1 MLTHWGTPAE
11 WAARIPE
18 LDTILPFKCRAEK
31 TKKSSDPE
39 FLSAVPEQ
47 YRQGIRDQIAAAGR
61 GTTGSGCAIQPAKR
75 PKVAPTKDE
84 LFDDDEDKKHIK
96 VEDDRVVGEGAERAE
111 PAAPSV
117 VGTSFASL
125 SKGDVGPRAVLGTWR
140 TDATE
145 ASVVPPAKPT
155 DVVSMEAKLKAAHG
169 KHLAGEKV
177 RRRPAAALRRPA
189 AAAAPMVAAVQAH
202 RLRRRLKGKQPRPGA
217 WAGTIDADLIKEKLE
232 SCPNVDSF
240 TSWGYHR
247 VRNAMVKAGHSDTN
261 AKAMGSQWYG
271 KLKAMWTERYT

>member
-47 YRQGIRDQIAAAGR
+47 YRQGIRDQIAAAGS
-61 GTTGSGCAIQPAKR
+61 GTTGSACATQPAKR
-75 PKVAPTKDE
+75 PKVEPTKDE

-96 VEDDRVVGEGAERAE
+96 VEDGRVVGEGAERAE

-140 TDATE
+140 TDGTE

-155 DVVSMEAKLKAAHG
+155 DVVSLEAKLKAAHG
-169 KHLAGEKV
+169 LHLAGEKV
-177 RRRPAAALRRPA
+177 RRRPAAAQMRP
-189 AAAAPMVAAVQAH
+189 AAAAPMVAAALHAH
-202 RLRRRLKGKQPRPGA
+202 RLRRRLRGKQRRPGS
-217 WAGTIDADLIKEKLE
+217 WAGTIDTDLVNAKLE
-232 SCPNVDSF
+232 SCKNVDSF

-247 VRNAMVKAGHSDTN
+247 VRTAMVKAGHSDAN

>member
-1 MLTHWGTPAE
+1 MQLNKEHHHRPNHNGSIDRYHHHLDSCTNLCVNGHACDIRMCHSPAM
-11 WAARIPE
+11 AGAG
-18 LDTILPFKCRAEK
+18 
-31 TKKSSDPE
+31 
-39 FLSAVPEQ
+39 SA
-47 YRQGIRDQIAAAGR
+47 
-61 GTTGSGCAIQPAKR
+61 CAVQPAKR
-75 PKVAPTKDE
+75 PKVEPTKDE

-111 PAAPSV
+111 PDAPSV

-140 TDATE
+140 TDETE

-155 DVVSMEAKLKAAHG
+155 DVVSLEAKLKAAHG
-169 KHLAGEKV
+169 KHLACEKV

-247 VRNAMVKAGHSDTN
+247 VRKAMVKAGHSDTN